1 MAAVVLEV
9 SLGFLMVFGD
19 GRVDFMG
26 DLIVAELDFVGVV
39 VLDFEVAGLATALDF
54 EAAGLATALDF
65 EGDLLDAVLD
75 FVGET
80 LVLAGDTLAVVLLLD
95 FVGERLDFVVCSVL
109 LIGVDVAFGGGNLET
124 GFGTVFFTIDS
135 FALEAF
141 S

>member
-1 MAAVVLEV
+1 MEV
-9 SLGFLMVFGD
+9 SLGFLMAFGD
-19 GRVDFMG
+19 ERADFLG
-26 DLIVAELDFVGVV
+26 DLIVAELDLARVAA
-39 VLDFEVAGLATALDF
+39 LDFEVAVLATVFNFEGFALAIAF
-54 EAAGLATALDF
+54 DF

-80 LVLAGDTLAVVLLLD
+80 LVLAGDTLAVVLPLD

-124 GFGTVFFTIDS
+124 GFGTVFFATDS